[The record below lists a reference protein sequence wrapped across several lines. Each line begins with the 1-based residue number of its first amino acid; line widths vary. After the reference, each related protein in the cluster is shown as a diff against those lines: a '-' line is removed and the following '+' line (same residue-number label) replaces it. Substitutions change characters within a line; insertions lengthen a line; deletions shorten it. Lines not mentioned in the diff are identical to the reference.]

1 MVEGKC
7 SGEILARRC
16 EMNHSKCTKL
26 REVWICWEKPTVT
39 AWPTSPAQEAPA
51 AAAAAAGNTQDPQSP
66 PSHTPHG
73 GRWSQGWLGFP
84 SCDPWQSSIS
94 PLGSS
99 QHKQVTDTGSRNSEP
114 HLHQPLFPL
123 NSSPKQ
129 AKLSASQRS
138 LHVPEHA
145 SPRQPWTTLHRLVLF
160 QLGCRNCLEP
170 LKRIQLCIH
179 CISGLWH

>member
-1 MVEGKC
+1 MLGKAN
-7 SGEILARRC
+7 SYSLTDIP
-16 EMNHSKCTKL
+16 CTGGTSCCCCCC
-26 REVWICWEKPTVT
+26 CWKHPGPT
-39 AWPTSPAQEAPA
+39 E
-51 AAAAAAGNTQDPQSP
+51 P

-123 NSSPKQ
+123 NSSSKQ

-145 SPRQPWTTLHRLVLF
+145 SPRQTWTTLHRLVLF
-160 QLGCRNCLEP
+160 QFGCRNCLEP

-179 CISGLWH
+179 CISGLRH